1 MGLAPLSVAP
11 LSALQLPALP
21 LLVVL
26 TEAAGLW
33 EFLVLYLVLPCP

>member
-26 TEAAGLW
+26 TDAAGLR
-33 EFLVLYLVLPCP
+33 EFLVLYLVLP